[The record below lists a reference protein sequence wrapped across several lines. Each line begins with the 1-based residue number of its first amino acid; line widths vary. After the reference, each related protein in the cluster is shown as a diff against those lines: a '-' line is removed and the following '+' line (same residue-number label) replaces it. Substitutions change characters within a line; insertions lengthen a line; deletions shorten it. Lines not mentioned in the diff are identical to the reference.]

1 VVRFQWLAAVA
12 LLSAA
17 CGTAGQ
23 PSTPATRGA
32 ASTATVTS
40 PSATPSASLPP
51 GKDYVPPTPF
61 PASAGPY
68 VVDLTWVSDSMGW
81 ALAAV
86 PCAGQLCPA
95 VAETTDGGATW
106 QALPSPSVAFY
117 GLYGPIPSQ
126 LADCQQVACVS
137 HIRFATSKIGYLFG
151 PSLFMTVDGGESW
164 QQLSSPSVE
173 SLEAAGGEVFR
184 VVYDHDGCPGPC
196 NRTVEEA
203 PAGSDSWR
211 TLLQIPEGAGLGTEL
226 DTAGLV
232 LQGAETIYLPIYGN
246 VAGGGDAAA
255 TLFRSLDGGQTWQ
268 ELADPC
274 GGTTLPGNVAIS
286 FAAASGGQ
294 LTALCFPRGGPPGW
308 AVITSDDSGSSWG
321 PRRTVP
327 GSALDLE
334 LIAAPGPGTL
344 VVGSPM
350 TTGSGLVT
358 STLLVSTDGGEEWST
373 AATDQIDLG
382 SAPLGVSLWLG
393 FEDAATGRWVG
404 DDQTIWTT
412 TDGGM
417 TWTAQAFVV
426 G

>member
-1 VVRFQWLAAVA
+1 MTTTAARGRA
-12 LLSAA
+12 
-17 CGTAGQ
+17 TA
-23 PSTPATRGA
+23 PWRRPPPA
-32 ASTATVTS
+32 
-40 PSATPSASLPP
+40 
-51 GKDYVPPTPF
+51 PT
-61 PASAGPY
+61 
-68 VVDLTWVSDSMGW
+68 
-81 ALAAV
+81 
-86 PCAGQLCPA
+86 
-95 VAETTDGGATW
+95 
-106 QALPSPSVAFY
+106 
-117 GLYGPIPSQ
+117 
-126 LADCQQVACVS
+126 
-137 HIRFATSKIGYLFG
+137 
-151 PSLFMTVDGGESW
+151 
-164 QQLSSPSVE
+164 
-173 SLEAAGGEVFR
+173 
-184 VVYDHDGCPGPC
+184 
-196 NRTVEEA
+196 
-203 PAGSDSWR
+203 SWR

-274 GGTTLPGNVAIS
+274 GGSHLPGNVAIS

-294 LTALCFPRGGPPGW
+294 LTALCFPRGGSPGW